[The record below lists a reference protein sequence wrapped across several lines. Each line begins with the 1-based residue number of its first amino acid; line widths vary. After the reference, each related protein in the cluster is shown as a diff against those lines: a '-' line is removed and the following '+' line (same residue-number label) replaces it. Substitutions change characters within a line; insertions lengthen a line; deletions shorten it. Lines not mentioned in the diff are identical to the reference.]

1 LTYPADIVDAV
12 RTSIDRAAVNRHR
25 VALVL
30 TGNRQSN
37 VCLAQQLLDASML
50 PDACWF
56 SDLAPQTAHTLQ
68 GTASL
73 RLLGREIDALV
84 FDAWS
89 GFDPDAFGALTGC
102 IRAGGVLV
110 LITPALADWPA
121 YADPQHERITVAP
134 YSAQQVSGRFL
145 QRLARLINDDGSVLL
160 CEEGRVVRLPREPT
174 LTPTTAPG
182 DLLAGPCKTLD
193 QQRAV
198 DALLKVATG
207 HRRRPVVLI
216 SDRGRGKSAAFG
228 IAAAQL
234 ARQGRQRLL
243 LTAPRADAV
252 DSVLEHAARVCAGA
266 RSRIRFVAPDE
277 LVRHPLGADLLMV
290 DEAAGIPT
298 PLLEQLL
305 KHYSR
310 IAFATTVHGYEG
322 TGRGFTLRF
331 SHMLDRLSNSWKTL
345 QLTTPIR
352 WAQDDP
358 LERLVFRMLALDTEP
373 ADSRLFAAL
382 EGPDEFELR
391 KLARDDLVDDEQTLS
406 ELFGLLVQAHYRTRP
421 LDLRHLLDGPNLS
434 VYVLRGAGHIAATA
448 LVAAEG
454 GFDADTAQAIWT
466 GRARPHGHMLP
477 ETLAAHQGLQDAP
490 RLRCGR
496 IMRIAVHPALQR
508 RGLGSR
514 LIQEIGAELQAAGCD
529 YVGTSFGA
537 TSELLGFWFRL
548 GWVPVRLS
556 IQKGASSGSH
566 SAVFLQPFS
575 AAGTALLNEARQ
587 RYFAQFPHQLSDS
600 LYDLDPALVAGLLQ
614 QGEAYAPPV
623 NAADQRDVL
632 AFAREQRLAEVA
644 IGSLWRFALR
654 ELMRG
659 RAVRR
664 LNDVELALL
673 ITRVLQKRAW
683 TVCAATAGCSG
694 RKQALHS
701 LREAVHKLIV

>member
-1 LTYPADIVDAV
+1 MADPVELLIAV
-12 RTSIDRAAVNRHR
+12 RSSVERAAVTRHR
-25 VALVL
+25 VTLVL
-30 TGNRQSN
+30 TGDQRTNVLLARQL
-37 VCLAQQLLDASML
+37 VDALML
-50 PDACWF
+50 HDACWF
-56 SDLAPQTAHTLQ
+56 SNVAPHAARTLQ
-68 GTASL
+68 GAAAL
-73 RLLGREIDALV
+73 RLMGREVDALV
-84 FDAWS
+84 FDAWA

-102 IRAGGVLV
+102 VRAGGLLVLV
-110 LITPALADWPA
+110 APPLSDWPV

-145 QRLARLINDDGSVLL
+145 QRLARLINDDSSILL
-160 CEEGRVVRLPREPT
+160 CEDGRVMRLPKQ
-174 LTPTTAPG
+174 LPG
-182 DLLAGPCKTLD
+182 VPAAAQGDVPQGPCNTRD

-198 DALLKVATG
+198 DALVKVATG

-234 ARQGRQRLL
+234 VGQGRQQLL
-243 LTAPRADAV
+243 LTAPRTDAV
-252 DSVLEHAARVCAGA
+252 DAVLEHAERVLPGA
-266 RSRIRFVAPDE
+266 SSRICFVAPDE
-277 LVRHPLGADLLMV
+277 LVRHPRCADLLLV

-298 PLLEQLL
+298 PLLERLL
-305 KHYSR
+305 QHYPR

-331 SHMLDRLSNSWKTL
+331 SHTLDQLSNSWKTL

-358 LERLVFRMLALDTEP
+358 LERLVFRMLALDAEP
-373 ADSRLFAAL
+373 ADSRVFAACGRL
-382 EGPDEFELR
+382 DDFELR
-391 KLARDDLVDDEQTLS
+391 KLGRDDLVRDQQSLS

-434 VYVLRGAGHIAATA
+434 VYALCAAGHIAATA

-490 RLRCGR
+490 LLRCGR
-496 IMRIAVHPALQR
+496 IMRVAVHPALQR

-514 LIQEIGAELQAAGCD
+514 LIEGISAQLQAADCD

-537 TSELLGFWFRL
+537 TPDLLGFWFRL
-548 GWVPVRLS
+548 GWLPVRLS
-556 IQKGASSGSH
+556 IQKGASSGAH
-566 SAVFLQPFS
+566 SAVCLRPFS
-575 AAGTALLNEARQ
+575 DAGAMLLKEARQ

-600 LYDLDPALVAGLLQ
+600 LCDLDPALVAALLQ
-614 QGEAYAPPV
+614 QGTEHVPPLDD
-623 NAADQRDVL
+623 ADQRDLL
-632 AFAREQRLAEVA
+632 AFARGQRLAEVA
-644 IGSLWRFALR
+644 IGSLWRFVLR
-654 ELMRG
+654 ELMQG
-659 RAVRR
+659 RAVER

-673 ITRVLQKRAW
+673 VMRVLQKRSW
-683 TVCAATAGCSG
+683 KVCAESTGCSG
-694 RKQALHS
+694 RRQALCS
-701 LREAVHKLIV
+701 LREAVDKLIA